1 MDEGPSFGDSV
12 RSRIVGSR
20 FQEVNHDDHGEAL
33 PIGSR
38 VNTISSV
45 NYKDRRGGSSN
56 TRDDSF
62 GTYGGQ
68 HHVADPSS
76 GNEADTDT
84 YPLTK
89 TMDRDTSRRES
100 GKGSAAATDDFPS
113 AILVDSIMNYN
124 SSPKRMDSGI
134 GDYEL
139 IDNEEQ
145 NDLTPSR
152 SGMANMREEREVPLH
167 LRLQP
172 QGGFVRPLSGLGNE
186 ELGSI
191 YSDIGEWR
199 TQLKQINNEIS
210 EAQNECYNDIADGRE
225 TVRGWLMTGRGLRFL
240 PGIEL
245 IEGRT
250 KDDIL
255 WDELQRQGNAK
266 KKIRF
271 WLLVILVT
279 FLLAAGCE

>member
-1 MDEGPSFGDSV
+1 
-12 RSRIVGSR
+12 
-20 FQEVNHDDHGEAL
+20 
-33 PIGSR
+33 
-38 VNTISSV
+38 
-45 NYKDRRGGSSN
+45 
-56 TRDDSF
+56 
-62 GTYGGQ
+62 
-68 HHVADPSS
+68 
-76 GNEADTDT
+76 
-84 YPLTK
+84 
-89 TMDRDTSRRES
+89 
-100 GKGSAAATDDFPS
+100 
-113 AILVDSIMNYN
+113 
-124 SSPKRMDSGI
+124 MDSGI

-225 TVRGWLMTGRGLRFL
+225 TVRGWLMTGR
-240 PGIEL
+240 
-245 IEGRT
+245 
-250 KDDIL
+250 
-255 WDELQRQGNAK
+255 
-266 KKIRF
+266 
-271 WLLVILVT
+271 
-279 FLLAAGCE
+279 